1 MLPGRIILNR
11 PEMQIEATLMDGG
24 KPVRILVVDDEVAQ
38 MTALCD
44 TLREQGYDVVGY
56 GAGKPALAELQRS
69 KFDLLLAD
77 LMMPEMDGIAL
88 LNAAL
93 QAAPDMV
100 GIIMTGAGTVA
111 TAVEAMKTGALDYIL
126 KPFKLSVILPVISRA
141 LAMRRL
147 RLENEELTLR
157 LHERADQLEAA
168 NKELEAFSYSVSHDL
183 RAPLRAIDGYCRMI
197 EEDSGDKLD
206 EEGKR
211 LFAVV
216 RASGQKM
223 GQLIDDLLAFS
234 KLGRQH
240 MNASQVDMN
249 ALVNEAWKEVQ
260 ASSPEIAA
268 DFRLQPL
275 PLAWGDRALLKQ
287 VWINLLSNAMKY
299 SAKRDKPVVEV
310 GGDAQGSM
318 MSFCVKDNG
327 AGFDMRY
334 ADKLFGV
341 FQRLHREEEFS
352 GTGIG
357 LAIVQRVVI
366 RHGGR
371 VWAEGKKDEGAAFFF
386 SLPGDEAK
394 STEG

>member
-1 MLPGRIILNR
+1 
-11 PEMQIEATLMDGG
+11 
-24 KPVRILVVDDEVAQ
+24 
-38 MTALCD
+38 
-44 TLREQGYDVVGY
+44 
-56 GAGKPALAELQRS
+56 
-69 KFDLLLAD
+69 
-77 LMMPEMDGIAL
+77 
-88 LNAAL
+88 
-93 QAAPDMV
+93 
-100 GIIMTGAGTVA
+100 
-111 TAVEAMKTGALDYIL
+111 
-126 KPFKLSVILPVISRA
+126 
-141 LAMRRL
+141 
-147 RLENEELTLR
+147 LR

-216 RASGQKM
+216 RASGRKM